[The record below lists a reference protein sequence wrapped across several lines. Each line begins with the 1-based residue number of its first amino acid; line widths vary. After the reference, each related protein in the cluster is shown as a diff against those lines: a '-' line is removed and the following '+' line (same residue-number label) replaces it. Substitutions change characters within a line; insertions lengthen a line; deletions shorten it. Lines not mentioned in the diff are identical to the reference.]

1 MEQSESYWNSSQE
14 SIKSMRE
21 KRDLSTGSSGL
32 KKSLSASTLKR
43 SISSSSLGRTL
54 KRAASK
60 LSLSSREKSGSTLSV
75 SAAKGPF
82 GRSVDQD
89 AQSIKSD
96 RSKSSLSLG

>member
-1 MEQSESYWNSSQE
+1 MFFCFDR
-14 SIKSMRE
+14 RE
-21 KRDLSTGSSGL
+21 KSDLSTSSPGL

-75 SAAKGPF
+75 SGVKGPF
-82 GRSVDQD
+82 GTSTDQD
-89 AQSIKSD
+89 AQSIKSEKT
-96 RSKSSLSLG
+96 KSTLRFESLKKYFT